1 MVIMCVSCLL
11 YGVLTALFI
20 ASIPIL
26 SRKQGRATILKAS
39 VITLFVSSSI
49 AWAMSTMRIMRN
61 MADMGDNCYHRHSKR
76 PTKDPKIP
84 PLVVAS
90 IANGFLISDA
100 LVVWR
105 AWMLW
110 PHSRV
115 ARGALSFCIACTIV
129 ATLLDEI
136 FQDLPTRHQ
145 SIFGPLLHNRSRR
158 RSVAAAARVRIRISC
173 SLGWQYCCEFSKN
186 TTRHCRRVHGFRTCD
201 LPACGCGIYPTFLVV
216 AVTAQQRTTAESVI
230 RGQDGLLTPIRFSL
244 SRHHFGH
251 GSLRVACPRILA
263 GEKYKC
269 ILACSWRDCQSI
281 SRKASWCVFR
291 RSFAARCQ
299 THYRNYSAAKP
310 H

>member
-1 MVIMCVSCLL
+1 MCVSCLL

-136 FQDLPTRHQ
+136 FQVGGFDPNDTFNRVITVALLITNAVATNSRGNTALDLPTRHQ

-201 LPACGCGIYPTFLVV
+201 LPACGHLPHFS
-216 AVTAQQRTTAESVI
+216 RS
-230 RGQDGLLTPIRFSL
+230 RGNGAAANDR
-244 SRHHFGH
+244 
-251 GSLRVACPRILA
+251 RI
-263 GEKYKC
+263 G
-269 ILACSWRDCQSI
+269 D
-281 SRKASWCVFR
+281 
-291 RSFAARCQ
+291 
-299 THYRNYSAAKP
+299 
-310 H
+310 